1 MGLTL
6 GIYWRLFSDLQHRY
20 RLWVTRSVEKWLGLL
35 SVNFGYHR
43 ESLERADWNTW
54 HRRKCEQPTSG
65 HYPFHQIVFGL
76 LTSLTCLWICLSH
89 GTVICL
95 WFGWIFSCKFLLF
108 SCVGWILVFFHTVES
123 VRESLTCQGVSI
135 NNNMENFSIDCRGK
149 TVNQNNHNSH
159 LPEPETETMTQA
171 LKIFMLIVTLCRTRK
186 VSPNFFEVDCYILF
200 RFPVSSTIID
210 PLCFNLS
217 TEVF

>member
-1 MGLTL
+1 M
-6 GIYWRLFSDLQHRY
+6 
-20 RLWVTRSVEKWLGLL
+20 
-35 SVNFGYHR
+35 
-43 ESLERADWNTW
+43 
-54 HRRKCEQPTSG
+54 
-65 HYPFHQIVFGL
+65 
-76 LTSLTCLWICLSH
+76 
-89 GTVICL
+89 
-95 WFGWIFSCKFLLF
+95 
-108 SCVGWILVFFHTVES
+108 
-123 VRESLTCQGVSI
+123 TCQGVSI

-210 PLCFNLS
+210 PLFLIFPQKYFSLTKQITFGVHHIFFHPQELISNFPYFLKYINYSYGDQPTMTCQFRH
-217 TEVF
+217 VQVV